1 MSFAFWKKTVRG
13 LLRIMVGVPIVSMLL
28 VGFLFAVLSV
38 TWTGRSVGLGVTL
51 VGGIFYCTIGS
62 WNRDWFRRRRR
73 FFYTISIPLGLV
85 LLLPPA
91 LRAPDRG
98 RNHHCAWSSFL
109 DNKGTF
115 HQFSPWNV
123 IPEIDQIAVTTALL
137 PLGDPYVDLAQGR
150 RIRALNTTLY
160 RHLEADSDFHALGSV
175 MGTAYRQLVHLNFR
189 TGHYY
194 VFLPDGARGQRLP
207 CIVFLHGLG
216 GNRKVYL
223 WIMSRVSTR
232 CACAVVAP
240 SFGMG
245 NWDRSD
251 SARFVVDVTK
261 QALVTLP
268 VDPQRVFLAGYSN
281 GAMGVTR
288 AAIEQPDLFG
298 GLIYISPVTED
309 QYFTTPEF
317 LAPYRQ
323 REILFLHG
331 ADDRRIPRTMV
342 NQTVA
347 TLRGYHCNVRIRVF
361 DAEDHYLLLS
371 RPEAIVDEIADYV
384 MRN

>member
-1 MSFAFWKKTVRG
+1 MSVAFWKRTVRS
-13 LLRIMVGVPIVSMLL
+13 LLRITVGVPIVSMLL
-28 VGFLFAVLSV
+28 VGFLFAALSV

-51 VGGIFYCTIGS
+51 VGGIFFCSIGS
-62 WNRDWFRRRRR
+62 WNRDWFQRRRRL
-73 FFYTISIPLGLV
+73 FFTISVPLGLV
-85 LLLPPA
+85 LLLPPV
-91 LRAPDRG
+91 LRAPDGG
-98 RNHHCAWSSFL
+98 RNHHRVWSSFL

-115 HQFSPWNV
+115 HQLSPWNV

-150 RIRALNTTLY
+150 RIRALNRTLY
-160 RHLEADSDFHALGSV
+160 RHIEEDPDFHALGSV
-175 MGTAYRQLVHLNFR
+175 MGTAYRQLVRLNFR

-194 VFLPDGARGQRLP
+194 VFLPDRARGQRLP

-232 CACAVVAP
+232 CACVVVAP

-245 NWDRSD
+245 NWDQPD
-251 SARFVVDVTK
+251 SARFIVDITK
-261 QALVTLP
+261 QALATLS

-288 AAIEQPDLFG
+288 AALEQPDLFR

-317 LAPYRQ
+317 LARYRQ

-331 ADDRRIPRTMV
+331 ADDRRIPCMMV

-347 TLRGYHCNVRIRVF
+347 TLRGYRCNVRVRIY
-361 DAEDHYLLLS
+361 AGEDHYLLLS
-371 RPEAIVDEIADYV
+371 RPEAVVDEIADFV